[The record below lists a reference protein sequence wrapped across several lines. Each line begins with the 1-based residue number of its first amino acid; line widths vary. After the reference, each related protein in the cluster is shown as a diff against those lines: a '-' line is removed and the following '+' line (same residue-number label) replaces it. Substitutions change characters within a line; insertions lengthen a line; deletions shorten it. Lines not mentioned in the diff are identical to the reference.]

1 MTRFLTTAALI
12 AALIGPARAQSEH
25 EDAVRMYAGMRA
37 MPTICNHEAPIDV
50 KISVVRFAA
59 KAGLTRK
66 DNREEL
72 RNKKADLIET
82 FRDFSDEQRATECDA
97 LIAWIRSV
105 AGQPPGPVKWKGLK
119 TD

>member
-12 AALIGPARAQSEH
+12 AALIGPARAQSGH

-37 MPTICNHEAPIDV
+37 MPIICNREAPLDV
-50 KISVVRFAA
+50 KMIVIAFAK
-59 KAGLTRK
+59 KAGLNRK
-66 DNREEL
+66 DNAEEL
-72 RNKKADLIET
+72 RNKKADMIDS

-97 LIAWIRSV
+97 LMAWIRSV
-105 AGQPPGPVKWKGLK
+105 AGQPPGPVLWKGLK